1 MALLE
6 FKNVCFKYKNSESYS
21 LDNINISLNEGQ
33 IVGLLGPNGSG
44 KTTIIKMIAG
54 LLKNYQGEI
63 LIDGK
68 SIGVESKNLVS
79 YLPDSTYLDETCII
93 KDIIKMFKDYYADF
107 DENKMFNMLNSMNIS
122 KETVIKTLSKGNKEK
137 LQLALVLSR
146 NAKIYLLDEPIGGV
160 DPVQRDFIINTI
172 LNNYAKDSLVIIST
186 HLIDEID
193 EILNRAIF
201 LKVGKIVLDDT
212 KANIIN
218 THDGK
223 NLNEVFK
230 EVFRI
235 C

>member
-68 SIGVESKNLVS
+68 SIGVESKNIVS